1 MRTESGANS
10 LKEKTFLQ
18 NVPAIKA
25 AGLGVNEFMQVA
37 FAALPEMGGFLK
49 VIAGR
54 FHYTRS

>member
-18 NVPAIKA
+18 IVPAIIKA

-37 FAALPEMGGFLK
+37 FAA
-49 VIAGR
+49 
-54 FHYTRS
+54 